1 MSKSRKIGILGGT
14 FNPVHMGHLVLAEQ
28 AREHLRLDKV
38 IFIPTNISP
47 HKRRQKR
54 LELAKKRYYMVT
66 RALKSNPYFEA
77 CRLELARGGI
87 SYSLQTVRELK
98 SIFPE
103 ANLYFIVGSDFLSE
117 FSRWKDVDKLSKIC
131 KFAIAERP
139 GFPFKKPLT
148 KMQVVRIPT
157 AALDISSSDIRRRL
171 KRGESIRYLVP
182 ERVRKYILK
191 KRLYHVKIKHT

>member
-14 FNPVHMGHLVLAEQ
+14 FNPIHMGHLVLAEQ

-54 LELAKKRYYMVT
+54 LELAKKRYYMVAQ
-66 RALKSNPYFEA
+66 ALKSNPYFEA
-77 CRLELARGGI
+77 CSLELARGGI

-103 ANLYFIVGSDFLSE
+103 ANLYFIVGSDFLKE

-139 GFPFKKPLT
+139 GFPFKKPLA
-148 KMQVVRIPT
+148 KMQAIRIPT
-157 AALDISSSDIRRRL
+157 VSLDISSSDIRRRL

-191 KRLYHVKIKHT
+191 KRLYHVKIKKH